1 MGGPCWWEAWGP
13 GPPGPPLNPGM
24 SKTDITK
31 TKHNPKKQTQNTA
44 KQNLENY
51 PGFTTLGQK
60 TR

>member
-1 MGGPCWWEAWGP
+1 
-13 GPPGPPLNPGM
+13 M